1 MEKFFKIIRII
12 TVSPFMAL
20 MLCLLLYFCV
30 PASFQNVG
38 MLILTICLL
47 SVVPA
52 LAYPAE
58 KIFGLQRK
66 LDKNSDLRQAQRK
79 MAICF
84 SVISYS
90 CLALLV
96 FLTNSSPILKEMTL
110 TYLFSGALIFVFS
123 IIFNINAS
131 GHVCGVVGPIA
142 FLSYS
147 ISFYFLFLSFLLIF
161 VVISSLKLKRHSIC
175 ELIIGGI
182 IPIISFLITIFII

>member
-20 MLCLLLYFCV
+20 LLCLLLYFCV
-30 PASFQNVG
+30 PASFQNAG
-38 MLILTICLL
+38 MLSLTICLL

-84 SVISYS
+84 AIWQ
-90 CLALLV
+90 
-96 FLTNSSPILKEMTL
+96 
-110 TYLFSGALIFVFS
+110 
-123 IIFNINAS
+123 
-131 GHVCGVVGPIA
+131 
-142 FLSYS
+142 
-147 ISFYFLFLSFLLIF
+147 
-161 VVISSLKLKRHSIC
+161 
-175 ELIIGGI
+175 
-182 IPIISFLITIFII
+182 